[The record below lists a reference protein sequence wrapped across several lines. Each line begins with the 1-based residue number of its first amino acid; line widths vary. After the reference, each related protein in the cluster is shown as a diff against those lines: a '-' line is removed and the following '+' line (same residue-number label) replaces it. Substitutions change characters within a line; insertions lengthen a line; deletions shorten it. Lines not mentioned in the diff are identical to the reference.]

1 MIYGEIFEWVVSRVN
16 VSIQVNESG
25 ATDSPKSSISSV
37 SKLSK
42 AKNTGPQLAF
52 IGVLDIFGFESFLV
66 NSFEQLCINYCN
78 ETLQQQFNG
87 FVLKREQ
94 EEYVAEA
101 ILYDFVSFRD
111 STACLELIEMK
122 RTGILATLQEQ
133 CLFPK
138 ATDASFA
145 SKLYTNCTNHE
156 CFYAV
161 STHTDAIYGYA
172 NMFLLNASRR
182 RLHLLQT
189 LRRPYVKS
197 KLCVSARGC
206 CDVA

>member
-25 ATDSPKSSISSV
+25 ATTSTSSNNNKSSV

-42 AKNTGPQLAF
+42 AKNPGPQLAF

-122 RTGILATLQEQ
+122 RTGIFATLQEQ

-145 SKLYTNCTNHE
+145 SLLYTNCANHE

-161 STHTDAIYGYA
+161 
-172 NMFLLNASRR
+172 R
-182 RLHLLQT
+182 
-189 LRRPYVKS
+189 K
-197 KLCVSARGC
+197 
-206 CDVA
+206 

>member
-25 ATDSPKSSISSV
+25 TASSGSNNSKSSASSV
-37 SKLSK
+37 SKLAK
-42 AKNTGPQLAF
+42 ARNTGPQLAF

-101 ILYDFVSFRD
+101 ILYNFVSFRD

-122 RTGILATLQEQ
+122 RTGIFATLQEQ

-145 SKLYTNCTNHE
+145 SKLYSNCTDHE
-156 CFYAV
+156 CFHAV
-161 STHTDAIYGYA
+161 STRISLLFYA
-172 NMFLLNASRR
+172 HVYTII
-182 RLHLLQT
+182 RLVRQRL
-189 LRRPYVKS
+189 
-197 KLCVSARGC
+197 
-206 CDVA
+206 DVLP